1 MYATLPGKLEW
12 FHCRESSSSKTCW
25 GMFNDAWQRHILY
38 SYPRVKC
45 PTCVLK
51 HIQQQCTSKIVSRL
65 NHMVFFLSW
74 LSNMV
79 KPTCLASLTSIF
91 LWSLKSN
98 SKGTPKLGCKVIF
111 NYVPTHYIQASRYN
125 LHDQQSQTYVPL
137 NGARIMRRS

>member
-1 MYATLPGKLEW
+1 MSIEMYATLPGKLEW
-12 FHCRESSSSKTCW
+12 FYCQESSSSKTCW
-25 GMFNDAWQRHILY
+25 GMFNDAWQRRILY

-51 HIQQQCTSKIVSRL
+51 HIQQQRTSKIVSRL
-65 NHMVFFLSW
+65 SH
-74 LSNMV
+74 MV

-111 NYVPTHYIQASRYN
+111 FLPAPKLQNYIPPHYIQTSR
-125 LHDQQSQTYVPL
+125 
-137 NGARIMRRS
+137 